1 MLLYAHFLQNHYIPK
16 KTFFQLPSA
25 LALTAAAVA
34 EDRALVSMQ
43 HNSIETVQHAG
54 KGRRIREREV
64 KPNLT
69 RGLASPEAAKKEAKY
84 DEVEKRRYRAQIDRR
99 TDRS

>member
-25 LALTAAAVA
+25 LTAAAVA

-43 HNSIETVQHAG
+43 HNSIQTVLHAG
-54 KGRRIREREV
+54 KGGGGEGRER
-64 KPNLT
+64 
-69 RGLASPEAAKKEAKY
+69 
-84 DEVEKRRYRAQIDRR
+84 
-99 TDRS
+99 